1 MKRFLSLVVLCFCVL
16 LASPKYIGDVNGD
29 GVITVADV
37 TAMVNILVPPSLPL
51 TGWRLMITTAWLMS
65 TKTGPLIKPT

>member
-29 GVITVADV
+29 GAITVADV
-37 TAMVNILVPPSLPL
+37 TAMVNIRAATPARTPSGAFSMTSACQGCRPPIFVSPI
-51 TGWRLMITTAWLMS
+51 R
-65 TKTGPLIKPT
+65 

>member
-29 GVITVADV
+29 GAITVADV
-37 TAMVNILVPPSLPL
+37 TAMVNILVSSQSS
-51 TGWRLMITTAWLMS
+51 TDGVEVNDNNRLADVDCI
-65 TKTGPLIKPT
+65 